1 MPSQLQLKV
10 KANDLIADKI
20 YKLVLAGNFDL
31 DDYLP
36 GKFLH
41 IKCSD
46 SSVPLLRRPMSVC
59 NIDDAGKEMVVLYRA
74 DGAGTTLLAAK
85 KPGEEIDMLAPLGVH
100 FPIDEVKTGS
110 RVLLVGG
117 GIGVPPLYY
126 LGRKLKERGA
136 VIKSILGFNSA
147 KDVFYEKEF
156 QELGET
162 AITTIDGSYGHK
174 GLVTDLMDNSYDFL
188 YTCGPTPMLKA
199 VQAKFTTG
207 SSSLPEKVH
216 MQGLRSSD
224 KTELAEPPMM
234 TCQNKHNAADG
245 TSRVGYMSL
254 EERMACGIG
263 ACLACVSKSTD
274 PNCTSYNRVCTE
286 GPVFPIHAIEL

>member
-1 MPSQLQLKV
+1 MPSQVQLEI

-46 SSVPLLRRPMSVC
+46 NSVPLLRRPMSVC
-59 NIDDAGKEMVVLYRA
+59 NIDDAGTEMVVLYRA
-74 DGAGTTLLAAK
+74 DGAGTNLLAAK
-85 KPGEEIDMLAPLGVH
+85 KPGQEIDMLAPLGVH
-100 FPIDEVKTGS
+100 FPTEEVKEGDKI
-110 RVLLVGG
+110 VLIGG

-126 LGRKLKERGA
+126 LGRKLKARGA

-156 QELGET
+156 QELGLT

-174 GLVTDLMDNSYDFL
+174 GLVTDLMDTSYDVL

-199 VQAKFTTG
+199 VQKIYL
-207 SSSLPEKVH
+207 S
-216 MQGLRSSD
+216 
-224 KTELAEPPMM
+224 
-234 TCQNKHNAADG
+234 NAADG
-245 TSRVGYMSL
+245 ASRVRSGYMSL

>member
-1 MPSQLQLKV
+1 MPQQVKLKI
-10 KANDLIADKI
+10 KSNELIADKI
-20 YKLVLAGNFDL
+20 YKLVLAGDYDL

-74 DGAGTTLLAAK
+74 DGEGTKILAARK
-85 KPGEEIDMLAPLGVH
+85 AGDLLDTLAPLGVH
-100 FPIDEVKTGS
+100 FPIEEVKAGDKI
-110 RVLLVGG
+110 LLIGG

-126 LGRKLKERGA
+126 LGRKLKQRGA
-136 VIKSILGFNSA
+136 LIKSILGFNSG

-156 QELGET
+156 SELGKT
-162 AITTIDGSYGHK
+162 LITTIDGTHGHK

-188 YTCGPTPMLKA
+188 YTCGPTAMLKA
-199 VQAKFTTG
+199 VQAK
-207 SSSLPEKVH
+207 SAKAKL
-216 MQGLRSSD
+216 
-224 KTELAEPPMM
+224 
-234 TCQNKHNAADG
+234 
-245 TSRVGYMSL
+245 GYMSL
-254 EERMACGIG
+254 EERMGCGIG

-286 GPVFPIHAIEL
+286 GPVFAIDAIKL